1 MGVLS
6 TLGGSP
12 FGVRDISL
20 LYYLGSLLSL
30 DMSMFSDEKALYR
43 QNLPNANTIST
54 VLSNFFQM
62 YNLVG
67 RNSSEIK
74 QICILPTLVKS
85 HNSARVNLEHGVRL
99 KPRTLVGIIISLVSI
114 SLSVLSFIFFLWV
127 GQLIN
132 LTHFYVFY
140 RVKLRFILRILAA
153 WILVCRN

>member
-140 RVKLRFILRILAA
+140 GVKLRFILRILAA